1 MAKHR
6 PYRKLGRTQAHR
18 EATLRNLA
26 TALFQHEK
34 IQTSEAKAKELRR
47 YSEKIITRAKKND
60 LAAKRAIAGKIRDS
74 AVSRKIFEVLV
85 PRYQNRPGG
94 YTQIFKI
101 TSRNSDSTSICLIKL
116 VS

>member
-1 MAKHR
+1 MAKYK
-6 PYRKLGRTQAHR
+6 PYRKLGRAQAHR

-26 TALFQHEK
+26 TVLFQHEK
-34 IQTSEAKAKELRR
+34 IRTTEAKAKELRR
-47 YSEKIITRAKKND
+47 YSEKIISQAKKGD
-60 LAAKRAIAGKIRDS
+60 LAARRIIARKIKNPLIS
-74 AVSRKIFEVLV
+74 KKIFEVLV

-101 TSRNSDSTSICLIKL
+101 GSRDSDSARFCLIKL